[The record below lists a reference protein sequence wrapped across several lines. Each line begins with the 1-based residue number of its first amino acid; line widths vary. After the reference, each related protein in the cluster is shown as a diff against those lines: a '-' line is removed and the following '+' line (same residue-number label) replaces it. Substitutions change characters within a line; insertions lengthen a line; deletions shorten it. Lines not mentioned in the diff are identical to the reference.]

1 MEKRETTDIF
11 GKKLNKNTKMKSA
24 KQNLSYRYLLGV
36 RTPADVLTFSKMIYT
51 ETNYLFYISPDR
63 FRMEDLDKS
72 AEFQVFIHKD
82 VISENKVFYLQ
93 NIAFEKDKTV
103 LGCGENALFQL
114 KQQKQPKRKKQK
126 KINQISMSFNLED
139 EDFTA
144 SNQEYGNEE
153 IRIWHECKSG
163 LAENSAELMG
173 KIDYL
178 FPIQIETYEILKPL
192 LQHFHK
198 IQEIKY
204 ILIEPK
210 QIKDAELFFMYIN
223 FLSEQINFSE
233 KSKKVCKK
241 D

>member
-51 ETNYLFYISPDR
+51 ETNYLFYISPNR
-63 FRMEDLDKS
+63 FRVEDLDKY

-82 VISENKVFYLQ
+82 IISENRVFYLQ
-93 NIAFEKDKTV
+93 NVAFERDV
-103 LGCGENALFQL
+103 NILGCGENALFRLNNQL
-114 KQQKQPKRKKQK
+114 
-126 KINQISMSFNLED
+126 SMSFED
-139 EDFTA
+139 NENEVITELDH
-144 SNQEYGNEE
+144 ECGNDE
-153 IRIWHECKSG
+153 IRIWQECKSG
-163 LAENSAELMG
+163 LAKNSVELMG

-198 IQEIKY
+198 MQEINY
-204 ILIEPK
+204 MLIEPE
-210 QIKDAELFFMYIN
+210 QINDAELFFMYIN

-233 KSKKVCKK
+233 KRKKNCNGG
-241 D
+241 